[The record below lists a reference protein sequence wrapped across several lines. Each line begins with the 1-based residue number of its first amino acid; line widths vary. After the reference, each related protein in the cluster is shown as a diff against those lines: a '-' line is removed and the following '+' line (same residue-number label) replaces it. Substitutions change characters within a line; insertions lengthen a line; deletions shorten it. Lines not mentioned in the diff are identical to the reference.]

1 MSIMEMNN
9 WLLFILVIL
18 VGNYLLGQLLAYLN
32 IKALVS
38 EVPVEFQDVL
48 DGEEYRKSQEYTRA
62 TSRFGLIEST
72 AGTLVLLAFL
82 LAGGFNSVDL
92 FIRSFQLEPI
102 VSGVL
107 YIAVLLLLSSI
118 LALPFS
124 FYSTFVIEERFGFN
138 TTTLKTFCADILK
151 AFVLSVFLGV
161 PVLYLILWF
170 FETAGDLAWVY
181 CWTGLTLISVVLQF
195 LAPVLIMPLFNKF
208 IPLEDGTLKEK
219 VLAFAGSAEFN
230 IQGIYT
236 MDGSKRSTKLNAF
249 FTGFGKFRKIVFY
262 DTLLEKLDEDEVV
275 AVLAHEMGHY
285 KHRHLLKMMAISVCH
300 TGLLFFLLSL
310 FIGNENLFAAFQMEH
325 VSIYG
330 ALIIFSFVFS
340 PLNLLLEIVVNS
352 LSRKHEYQADRYA
365 VDSPGRGKALV
376 SGLKKLSVANL
387 SNLTPHPAMV
397 FFHYSHPPVLAR
409 IRKLREKTENGM
421 GTAAS
426 SSC

>member
-1 MSIMEMNN
+1 LFVVGITIKVFAESMETNS

-18 VGNYLLGQLLAYLN
+18 VGNYFLEQLLSYLN
-32 IKALVS
+32 IKALLN
-38 EVPVEFQDVL
+38 EVPKEFQDVF
-48 DGEEYRKSQEYTRA
+48 DREEYRKSQEYTRA
-62 TSRFGLIEST
+62 TSQFGLIEST
-72 AGTLVLLAFL
+72 VSTLFVLGFL

-92 FIRSFQLEPI
+92 FVRSFQLGSI
-102 VSGVL
+102 VSGVV
-107 YIAVLLLLSSI
+107 YIALLLLLSS
-118 LALPFS
+118 LLSLPFS
-124 FYSTFVIEERFGFN
+124 FYSTFVIEEQFGFN
-138 TTTLKTFCADILK
+138 KTTVKTYCTDILK
-151 AFVLSVFLGV
+151 ALFLSVLLGV

-181 CWTGLTLISVVLQF
+181 CWIGLTLISIVLQF

-219 VLAFAGSAEFN
+219 VLAFAKSAAFN

-285 KHRHLLKMMAISVCH
+285 KHRHIFKMMVISVCH

-310 FIGNENLFAAFQMEH
+310 FIGNEKLFAAFQMEH

-330 ALIIFSFVFS
+330 ALIIFSFIFS
-340 PLNLLLEIVVNS
+340 PLNLLLGILVNV

-365 VDSPGRGKALV
+365 ADSPSRGAALV

-409 IRKLREKTENGM
+409 IRKLREKT
-421 GTAAS
+421 
-426 SSC
+426 